1 MYACN
6 VKLPIVHSMYLSF
19 HKLII
24 GLFLALL
31 SLVSILCFQFIF
43 NTENNQ
49 KKRLG
54 NGNCCTVIFKELI
67 SLQCWSEKVE

>member
-24 GLFLALL
+24 RQFLALL
-31 SLVSILCFQFIF
+31 SLVSILCVQFIF

-49 KKRLG
+49 KK
-54 NGNCCTVIFKELI
+54 ELLVLFTFYLQYL
-67 SLQCWSEKVE
+67 SLAFLL